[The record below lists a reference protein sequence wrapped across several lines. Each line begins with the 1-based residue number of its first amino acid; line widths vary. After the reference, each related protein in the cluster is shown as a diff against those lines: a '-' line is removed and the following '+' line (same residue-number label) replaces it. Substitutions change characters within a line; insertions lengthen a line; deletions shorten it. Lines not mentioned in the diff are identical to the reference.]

1 MAINKEFWTGKKVF
15 LTGHTGFKG
24 SWASM
29 LLTSLGAQVFGYS
42 LQPPSTPSLFI
53 AASLEKIVEGVI
65 ADIRDEERLSY
76 EMDKASPDI
85 VIHMAAQPLVRL
97 SYLTP
102 VDTFSTNIMGTVNV
116 LEAVRLSKSVKA
128 FLNVTTDKCYSN
140 NEWDWGYRETDIL
153 GGIDPYSSSKTCS
166 EIVTTSYRE
175 SFFEKINDERG
186 KVAIASAR
194 AGNVIGG
201 GDWATDRL
209 IPDIIRAFE
218 SGETVKIRNP
228 SSIRPWQFVLEPL
241 TGYLTLIEKMY
252 EGEKLFSSA
261 WNFGPAIE
269 DAVPV
274 LSIVKKIAK
283 SWIGDVYWSCEAEDN
298 GKSETTFLKLDTS
311 KARANLGWKAK
322 LNIDSA
328 LEMTCDWHKAF
339 REGKN
344 MFDFSK
350 SQIAKFEKL

>member
-1 MAINKEFWTGKKVF
+1 MAINKEFWAGKKVF

-24 SWASM
+24 SWASI
-29 LLTSLGAQVFGYS
+29 LLNGLGAKVFGYS
-42 LQPPSTPSLFI
+42 LEAPSTPSLFE
-53 AASLEKIVEGVI
+53 AASLKKIVEGVT
-65 ADIRDEERLSY
+65 ADIRDVERLTY
-76 EMDKASPDI
+76 EMNKASPEI

-97 SYLTP
+97 SYTSP

-116 LEAVRLSKSVKA
+116 LEAVRLSNSVKA
-128 FLNVTTDKCYSN
+128 FLNITTDKCYSN

-175 SFFEKINDERG
+175 SFFEKISDERF

-228 SSIRPWQFVLEPL
+228 NSIRPWQFVLEPL
-241 TGYLTLIEKMY
+241 SGYLNLIEKMY
-252 EGEKLFSSA
+252 EEKNLYSSA

-269 DAVPV
+269 DAIPV
-274 LSIVKKIAK
+274 LSIVKKIADR
-283 SWIGDVYWSCEAEDN
+283 WPGDVNWTCEAEDN

-328 LEMTCDWHKAF
+328 IEMTCDWHKAF
-339 REGKN
+339 RDGKN
-344 MFDFSK
+344 MFEFSK
-350 SQIAKFEKL
+350 SQIAKFDKF

>member
-1 MAINKEFWTGKKVF
+1 MAINREFWAGKKVF

-29 LLTSLGAQVFGYS
+29 LLTSYGAKVFGYS
-42 LQPPSTPSLFI
+42 LQPPSTPNLFK
-53 AASLEKIVEGVI
+53 AASVEKIVEGVT
-65 ADIRDEERLSY
+65 ADVRDVDRLIY
-76 EMDKASPDI
+76 EMDKASPEI

-97 SYLTP
+97 SYETP

-116 LEAVRLSKSVKA
+116 LEAVRLSNSVKA

-140 NEWDWGYRETDIL
+140 NEWDWGYRETDSL

-166 EIVTTSYRE
+166 EIITTSYRE
-175 SFFEKINDERG
+175 SFLENIKDQRG
-186 KVAIASAR
+186 RVAIASAR

-201 GDWATDRL
+201 GDWAIDRL

-218 SGETVKIRNP
+218 AGETAIIRNP
-228 SSIRPWQFVLEPL
+228 NSIRPWQFVLEPL
-241 TGYLTLIEKMY
+241 TGYLKLIEKMY
-252 EGEKLFSSA
+252 EGEKFFSSA
-261 WNFGPAIE
+261 WNFGPAVE

-274 LSIVKKIAK
+274 LSLVKKLANCW
-283 SWIGDVYWSCEAEDN
+283 SGDVNWSCEAEEK
-298 GKSETTFLKLDTS
+298 GKSEANFLKLDTS

-322 LNIDSA
+322 LNIDGA

-344 MFDFSK
+344 MFEFSNK
-350 SQIAKFEKL
+350 QIAKFEEL